1 MSIIIADA
9 SPLIALASIDQLDLL
24 KKLYATVLIPDAVK
38 QELMLDS
45 NMAGAKRLGLAM
57 NQGWLKLEVCDY
69 PRESYQQLQ
78 YILDLGEVEAIL
90 LAECF
95 ATHKDY
101 RFLLIDERKG
111 RRVAQK
117 RGLLIAGTGV
127 VLLAAKQKQFIS
139 SVQKEL
145 DAMQRNGY
153 RLSVALRRK
162 LLEMAG
168 EA

>member
-1 MSIIIADA
+1 
-9 SPLIALASIDQLDLL
+9 
-24 KKLYATVLIPDAVK
+24 
-38 QELMLDS
+38 
-45 NMAGAKRLGLAM
+45 
-57 NQGWLKLEVCDY
+57 
-69 PRESYQQLQ
+69 
-78 YILDLGEVEAIL
+78 L

-111 RRVAQK
+111 RRIAQK

-127 VLLAAKQKQFIS
+127 VLLAAKQKKFIS
-139 SVQKEL
+139 SVEKEL
-145 DAMQRNGY
+145 NAMQGNGY
-153 RLSVALRRK
+153 RLSVALKRK

>member
-24 KKLYATVLIPDAVK
+24 QKLYETVLIPNAVK
-38 QELMLDS
+38 QELRVNS
-45 NMAGAKRLGLAM
+45 NMAGAKRLGVAM
-57 NQGWLKLEVCDY
+57 NEGWLKLESCEY
-69 PRESYQQLQ
+69 PKEPYQQLQ
-78 YILDLGEVEAIL
+78 YILDQGEVEAIL

-111 RRVAQK
+111 RKVAQK

-127 VLLAAKQKQFIS
+127 VLLAAKQKKLID
-139 SVQKEL
+139 SVEKEL
-145 DAMQRNGY
+145 DSMQGNGY
-153 RLSVALRRK
+153 RLSVGLRRK

-168 EA
+168 EM

>member
-1 MSIIIADA
+1 MSIIIVDA
-9 SPLIALASIDQLDLL
+9 SPLIALASIDRLELL
-24 KKLYATVLIPDAVK
+24 EKLYHNVFIPDAVK

-57 NQGWLKLEVCDY
+57 NQGWLKIESCEY
-69 PRESYQQLQ
+69 PEEPYQLLLQL
-78 YILDLGEVEAIL
+78 LDQGEVEAIL

-95 ATHKDY
+95 TPNKDY

-111 RRVAQK
+111 RKVAQA

-127 VLLAAKQKQFIS
+127 VLLAAKQKRFID
-139 SVQKEL
+139 SVEKEL
-145 DAMQRNGY
+145 DAMQGNGY
-153 RLSVALRRK
+153 CLSVALRQK
-162 LLEMAG
+162 LLDMAG